1 MLANSFFVFLNTK
14 FKIGSLT
21 LGVMNHRKK
30 QPPGYL
36 SFTRKERVGI
46 IASVVIIMIYSC
58 MPFIFAIFSKPKPV
72 DHNAFEKEI
81 AQLTLQQDSAKGFT
95 SRNYTDDDPLYHPS
109 EKSYYNKPIRGEL
122 FYFDPNTLSV
132 DGWLKLGIREK
143 TANTIHNYISKGG
156 RFYKPE
162 DIAKIWGLHE
172 DEVKKLLPYVRIEAR
187 PAKDYSK
194 YPATEKSKPNEKPK
208 YSIVPVDI
216 NTSDT
221 AAFIALPGIGS
232 KLAARIVAFREK
244 LGGFYK
250 PEQIAETYGLPDSTF
265 QKIKSRLVIGNAS
278 VKKLNINTATVDELK
293 AHPYLRYN
301 IANAIVQY
309 RTQHGSFS
317 SIADIKNIMLITE
330 DVYNKAAPY
339 LTTK

>member
-1 MLANSFFVFLNTK
+1 MSNP
-14 FKIGSLT
+14 
-21 LGVMNHRKK
+21 KK
-30 QPPGYL
+30 NIPAYL

-46 IASVVIIMIYSC
+46 ICAVAIMMIA
-58 MPFIFAIFSKPKPV
+58 PFTPYLLFVFSKPESENHK
-72 DHNAFEKEI
+72 AFEKEL
-81 AQLTLQQDSAKGFT
+81 AQLKIQDKDSTREFT
-95 SRNYTDDDPLYHPS
+95 SNSYTESARYNQPS
-109 EKSYYNKPIRGEL
+109 EKDHYNNGTRGEL
-122 FYFDPNTLSV
+122 FYFDPNTISV
-132 DGWLKLGIREK
+132 EDWERLGVREK
-143 TANTIHNYISKGG
+143 TAKTILNYISKGG

-172 DEVKKLLPYVRIEAR
+172 DEVKRLLPYVRIEGK
-187 PAKDYSK
+187 PAATYNK
-194 YPATEKSKPNEKPK
+194 YPETEKSKMYEKTK
-208 YSIVPVDI
+208 YSIVPVDV
-216 NTSDT
+216 NNSDT

-250 PEQIAETYGLPDSTF
+250 TEQVAETYGLPDSTF
-265 QKIKSRLVIGNAS
+265 QKIKSRLIIGNAS
-278 VKKLNINTATVDELK
+278 VKKLNINTAVVDELK

-309 RTQHGSFS
+309 RTQHGSFVS
-317 SIADIKNIMLITE
+317 VADIKNIMLITE